1 MTRSNLLGLVTA
13 LGLAFGLAAQD
24 TPGTASG
31 GLTLYEAAEI
41 ALREHPAMEA
51 VEARQDGAAASIEA
65 AKAGR
70 LPRIALEESYMRSN
84 NPVFAFG
91 TLLNQR
97 RFGEENFAIT
107 SLNNPD
113 SVQNFQSLLRVE
125 QVLFDA
131 GRTKQAI
138 RLARL
143 QTELTSEERRRRES
157 EVLLG
162 VVRTYFAVALA
173 AGNREAARETLASAE
188 ADLANAKDRLQAG
201 MTTRADV
208 LALEVFLAEA
218 KQQQIAAKRDE
229 EIAAAALNEALG
241 LDQSTPR
248 AASTPLVRATPPTG
262 GLDDYLA
269 RAAEHRPDLDQ
280 ARIVSSLAEARTAQA
295 KSALFPQVVA
305 QGLLEADKGRFVDQ
319 AGGNWL
325 VGAAV
330 KWDVWNGGENRARLK
345 ASRFQEA
352 ASAALRR
359 QASSRAEL
367 AVRRG
372 WAEWQSAAEQLSV
385 AESAV
390 VSAEESLRI
399 VKNRYEAG
407 LENVTALVGAATSLS
422 TARFRR
428 LAALYG
434 QRTARAALDHE
445 AGVLTLASEAIQ

>member
-1 MTRSNLLGLVTA
+1 MTGLRFYA
-13 LGLAFGLAAQD
+13 LALTFASVVALSAQVAQAQQ
-24 TPGTASG
+24 P
-31 GLTLYEAAEI
+31 LTLRVAAEI
-41 ALREHPAMEA
+41 ALQEHPTMEA
-51 VEARQDGAAASIEA
+51 IEARQDGAAANIEA

-70 LPRIALEESYMRSN
+70 LPRISLEESYMRSN

-131 GRTKQAI
+131 SRTKHAI

-143 QTELTSEERRRRES
+143 QAELSAEERRRRES

-173 AGNREAARETLASAE
+173 AGNREAASETLISAE
-188 ADLANAKDRLQAG
+188 ADLVNAKSRFEAG

-208 LALEVFLAEA
+208 LSLEVFLAEA

-248 AASTPLVRATPPTG
+248 AASTPLVRAAPPSG
-262 GLDDYLA
+262 VLEDYLA
-269 RAAEHRPDLDQ
+269 RAAENRPDLDQ
-280 ARIVSSLAEARTAQA
+280 ARLVSSLAEARTAQA
-295 KSALFPQVVA
+295 KSALLPQVVA
-305 QGLLEADKGRFVDQ
+305 QGLLEADRGRFVDQ

-325 VGAAV
+325 LGATL
-330 KWDVWNGGENRARLK
+330 KWDVWNGGRNRARLK

-352 ASAALRR
+352 ESSALSR
-359 QASSRAEL
+359 QAASRAEL
-367 AVRRG
+367 AVRQA
-372 WAEWQSAAEQLSV
+372 WAEWRSAAEQLEV

-390 VSAEESLRI
+390 DSAEEGLRI
-399 VKNRYEAG
+399 VKNRYDAG
-407 LENVTALVGAATSLS
+407 LENVTTLVGAETALS
-422 TARFRR
+422 SARFRQ
-428 LAALYG
+428 LAALYR